1 METTN
6 SAAIADYLVQAAN
19 ISAPWRSTKYQID
32 NIAKIIHIWI
42 TRHPL
47 PQVIRKRNW
56 LGMVTVQSV
65 AAAPPTEG
73 PDLQWRHLNFMDY
86 TCMIHTTD
94 VLDER
99 HHDLPWFGQTGLPF
113 SNRLSRQ
120 VFMCLMEGME
130 MSPICTLLNIPYTD
144 LWKFKFALDNGQVKF
159 DYVPVKDST
168 KSGTVART
176 GAIQPDATQNMQA
189 STTTPQA
196 AGNIVPDVN
205 DPLWESLI
213 TGTLNIQIKT
223 LSFQLLLSKLRQ
235 QVSLQQT
242 NDVKL
247 MKLRELHR
255 YVEPNARTLG
265 HELQQLREHATL
277 EIA

>member
-19 ISAPWRSTKYQID
+19 ISAPWRPTKYQID
-32 NIAKIIHIWI
+32 NVAKMIHIWI

-56 LGMVTVQSV
+56 LGMVTIQSV
-65 AAAPPTEG
+65 ATAVPIEG

-159 DYVPVKDST
+159 DYVPVKESL
-168 KSGTVART
+168 KSGAPGRT
-176 GAIQPDATQNMQA
+176 GAFQANATQGTQPIA
-189 STTTPQA
+189 AAPQA
-196 AGNIVPDVN
+196 NDNPVPDVN
-205 DPLWESLI
+205 DPLWGNLI
-213 TGTLNIQIKT
+213 SGTLNIQIKT

-235 QVSLQQT
+235 QVSMQRT
-242 NDVKL
+242 EEVKL

-255 YVEPNARTLG
+255 YVERNARTLT
-265 HELQQLREHATL
+265 HELEQLREHATL
-277 EIA
+277 EVA

>member
-1 METTN
+1 
-6 SAAIADYLVQAAN
+6 
-19 ISAPWRSTKYQID
+19 
-32 NIAKIIHIWI
+32 
-42 TRHPL
+42 
-47 PQVIRKRNW
+47 
-56 LGMVTVQSV
+56 
-65 AAAPPTEG
+65 
-73 PDLQWRHLNFMDY
+73 
-86 TCMIHTTD
+86 
-94 VLDER
+94 
-99 HHDLPWFGQTGLPF
+99 
-113 SNRLSRQ
+113 
-120 VFMCLMEGME
+120 
-130 MSPICTLLNIPYTD
+130 
-144 LWKFKFALDNGQVKF
+144 
-159 DYVPVKDST
+159 
-168 KSGTVART
+168 
-176 GAIQPDATQNMQA
+176 MQA

-255 YVEPNARTLG
+255 YVERNARTLG